1 MCTAR
6 YSGGKDFRV
15 LYLLLSHLLVLHCRM
30 LTKLVPINPLSD
42 YAYLWLIDFR

>member
-1 MCTAR
+1 MCIAR
-6 YSGGKDFRV
+6 ALGGTHFGI
-15 LYLLLSHLLVLHCRM
+15 LYLILSYSLVLHCRM